1 MANYLLD
8 TNYLI
13 LLADPKVEE
22 ERKQEILRDFKSKLE
37 DKETRLFLTPL
48 IRYEVL
54 RGVDWDDMERLKN
67 LKKVLRGFQT
77 IDIDDDIADLARN
90 LFRLDRRN
98 QAQGSQKKIEKYQ
111 FDIFHF
117 ATAKENNLQ
126 LLSLDRD
133 METMNS
139 LYQQYQESLLTD

>member
-22 ERKQEILRDFKSKLE
+22 ERKQEILRDFKAKLE

-54 RGVDWDDMERLKN
+54 RGVDWDDVERLKN
-67 LKKVLRGFQT
+67 LKNVLRGFQT

-90 LFRLDRRN
+90 LFRLDRSN

-133 METMNS
+133 MNAMNS